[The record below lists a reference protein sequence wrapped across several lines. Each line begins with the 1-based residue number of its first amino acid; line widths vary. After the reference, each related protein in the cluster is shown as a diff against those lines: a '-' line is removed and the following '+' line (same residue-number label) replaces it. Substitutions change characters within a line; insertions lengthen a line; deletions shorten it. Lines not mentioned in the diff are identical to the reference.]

1 MLPRSLLL
9 LSLASADA
17 FAAARPHLGL
27 PPRPAAR
34 PVHVLRGGG
43 AALQASLAGALAGGM
58 ALPTA
63 TGIAAACGT
72 LCYIRQAYIFSLSY
86 GLSMLGIGGAVLLAA
101 PAPRSPLLAAHA
113 GLVAAYGARL
123 FAFLLWRQK
132 FQPAYDGEA
141 RLKPLDKT
149 PRLQRTPILLST
161 ALFYSLLASPLLFHL
176 QAAPLAGASAAV
188 AGVSAAGAAV
198 AAAGLVYEAVADQQ
212 KSRFKMALRA
222 GGAKD
227 RLYMGGLYAQSR
239 HANYLGE
246 LVFWTGSFLA
256 GAPSI
261 AAAAGLPLW
270 ARALRLVAASLG
282 LAGIFFIMTSATK
295 RLEGKQREKYGA
307 EAEYAEYLAST
318 NALLPKF

>member
-1 MLPRSLLL
+1 MVPLPLLL
-9 LSLASADA
+9 LSLASVDA
-17 FAAARPHLGL
+17 FAAARPHLGA

-34 PVHVLRGGG
+34 PVHVMRGGG
-43 AALQASLAGALAGGM
+43 GALQASLAGALAGGM

-176 QAAPLAGASAAV
+176 QAAPLAGAAV
-188 AGVSAAGAAV
+188 AVSAAGAAV

-227 RLYMGGLYAQSR
+227 RLFIGGLYAQSR

-246 LVFWTGSFLA
+246 LVFWTGSFFA